1 MAEERSFAEAMA
13 RVRALLGEGREGA
26 ALDAMRRLALRD
38 LPPRAAFE
46 LAAVMA
52 AACGALGDVRGI
64 VEAYR
69 AACASGGA
77 LPEEHRRAYSNYLF
91 ALHYLPGVEDA
102 RLFAEHC
109 GFARLFEGVRQYE
122 HAAARHRHARLRIG
136 YLSPDFAMQI
146 NAFFIMAL
154 LAHRT
159 KERFD
164 IYCYDTRGAN
174 DSVTQQMRSL
184 ADTWRDV
191 AALSAEERAARIYA
205 DEIDILVDLSGHAA
219 GGDTLAVAALRPAP
233 VQVTAIGWFDTTG
246 LPAVDYV
253 LADRWTADDDNAAL
267 FLEKPLSLQEHSLLC
282 YMPPSSVQHVKGRRE
297 RHAAPVFGSFNNF
310 YKITQEQLRL
320 WREIVERVPGARLI
334 LKNTEDSA
342 PQERRLRRMAARA
355 GFAEGAVEFRRA
367 SSDYLAQ
374 YLDVDIALDTWPY
387 PGGGT
392 TCDALYMGVPVV
404 TRYGR
409 RFGSRFGR
417 SLLAAAGIA
426 ELSAAT
432 PEEYVE
438 KAVALAHEP
447 ALLKALQE
455 GLRARLEASPLLDGR
470 GYAREVEGLYE
481 KAWREWLQ

>member
-184 ADTWRDV
+184 ADAWRDV

-219 GGDTLAVAALRPAP
+219 GGDTLAVLALRPAP

-342 PQERRLRRMAARA
+342 AQERRLRRMAARA
-355 GFAEGAVEFRRA
+355 GFAAGAVEFRRA

-417 SLLAAAGIA
+417 SLLSAAGLS

-438 KAVALAHEP
+438 KAAALAHEP

>member
-38 LPPRAAFE
+38 LSPRAAFE
-46 LAAVMA
+46 LAAAMA

-122 HAAARHRHARLRIG
+122 HAAAHHHHARLRIG

-184 ADTWRDV
+184 ADIWRD
-191 AALSAEERAARIYA
+191 AATLSAEERAACIYA

-219 GGDTLAVAALRPAP
+219 GGETLAVAALRPAP

-438 KAVALAHEP
+438 KAAALAHEP

-470 GYAREVEGLYE
+470 GYAREVEGVYE

>member
-38 LPPRAAFE
+38 LSPRAAFE
-46 LAAVMA
+46 LAAAMA

-438 KAVALAHEP
+438 KAAALAHEP

-470 GYAREVEGLYE
+470 GYAREVEGFYE

>member
-1 MAEERSFAEAMA
+1 MAEERSFAETMA

>member
-13 RVRALLGEGREGA
+13 RVRALLSEGREGA

-184 ADTWRDV
+184 ADIWRDA
-191 AALSAEERAARIYA
+191 AALSAEERAACIYA

-219 GGDTLAVAALRPAP
+219 GGETLAVAALRPAP

-417 SLLAAAGIA
+417 SLLAAAGIT

-455 GLRARLEASPLLDGR
+455 GLRARPEASPLLDGR

>member
-13 RVRALLGEGREGA
+13 RVRALLSEGREGA

-52 AACGALGDVRGI
+52 AACGVLGDVHGI

-154 LAHRT
+154 FAHRT

-417 SLLAAAGIA
+417 SLLSAAGIA

>member
-184 ADTWRDV
+184 ADIWRDV
-191 AALSAEERAARIYA
+191 AALSAEERATRIYA

-417 SLLAAAGIA
+417 SLLSAAGIA

-438 KAVALAHEP
+438 KAAALAHEP

>member
-13 RVRALLGEGREGA
+13 RVRALLSEGREGA

-52 AACGALGDVRGI
+52 AACGVLGDVHGI

-409 RFGSRFGR
+409 RVGSRFGR
-417 SLLAAAGIA
+417 SLLSAAGIA

>member
-38 LPPRAAFE
+38 LSPRAAFE
-46 LAAVMA
+46 LAAAMA

-109 GFARLFEGVRQYE
+109 GFARLFEGARQYE
-122 HAAARHRHARLRIG
+122 HAAAHHRHARLRIG

-159 KERFD
+159 KARFD

-184 ADTWRDV
+184 ADIWRDA
-191 AALSAEERAARIYA
+191 AALSAEERAACIYA

-219 GGDTLAVAALRPAP
+219 GGETLAVAALRPAP

-282 YMPPSSVQHVKGRRE
+282 YMPPSSVQHVQGRRE

-334 LKNTEDSA
+334 LKNTEDSV

-355 GFAEGAVEFRRA
+355 GFAAGAVEFRRA
-367 SSDYLAQ
+367 SSDYLSQ
-374 YLDVDIALDTWPY
+374 YLDVDIALDTYPY

-417 SLLAAAGIA
+417 SLLSAVGLS
-426 ELSAAT
+426 ELSAAM

-438 KAVALAHEP
+438 KAAALAHEP